1 MKRLKKIFSF
11 LFVAFIAT
19 MTIVSPV
26 NALKSTSTTTG
37 SITINNAV
45 KGEDYSL
52 YQKML
57 IIAEL
62 SMISETIFTILPQSS
77 YPSKTL
83 NCLTNG

>member
-1 MKRLKKIFSF
+1 MSHVETLLNDKFPL
-11 LFVAFIAT
+11 
-19 MTIVSPV
+19 
-26 NALKSTSTTTG
+26 
-37 SITINNAV
+37 
-45 KGEDYSL
+45 SL